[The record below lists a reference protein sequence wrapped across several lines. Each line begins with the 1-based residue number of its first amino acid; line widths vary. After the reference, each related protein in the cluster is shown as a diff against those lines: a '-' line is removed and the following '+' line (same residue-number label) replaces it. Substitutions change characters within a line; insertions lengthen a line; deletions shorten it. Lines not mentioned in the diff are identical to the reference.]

1 MVEILSGN
9 EAIAQALLENNVRFA
24 SAYPGTPS
32 SEILKHAL
40 NQKLRYNLNAYI
52 EWAINEKVAL
62 EEALSA
68 SFAGIDSAFFCKQ
81 VGLNVAL
88 DPLMSASLTGVNGAF
103 VVVVADDPGPYSSQT
118 EQDSRFLAFF
128 AKIPVFD
135 PSDIKEAYEFT
146 KNALNLSKSYS
157 LPTMV
162 RTTTR
167 ISHGRQK
174 IEIQDKIENIELNAH
189 FKKEPARFA
198 ATPRL
203 RYVLHKKLNEKLSI
217 IASKNFPKFNFS
229 GDILIASSGIAYSN
243 LFELIREYHLED
255 KVTLAKLDMPYPMP
269 HFDLTRFS
277 RVIAVEETY
286 PLIELQLNAE
296 GRNNNIV
303 PKEGELSINVCEQ
316 ILYNIGILNSYVPV
330 NVDFKDKPPSLCPGC
345 GHRSAFFEIKQV
357 FKDAIFTGDIG
368 CYTLGV
374 NLGVTDTVH
383 CMGASVSFAFGF
395 DKSYKLSN
403 KKQHIVAII
412 GDSTFFHTGLS
423 ALIDAIHN
431 RASFLLVILD
441 NSTVA
446 MTGNQKTLSSPTDSS
461 NNSAKPI
468 KIEKII
474 ESLGVGFISIQD
486 PYDYQKSI
494 DVLKASKQHIE
505 ENNDI
510 AVVIFRHLCVYT
522 QEGLSQNPVVK
533 VMVDETCK
541 GCKLCIAE
549 FECPSLIFNSDTQ
562 KVEIDRKTCID
573 CAQCIHSCPFGSIV
587 VLT

>member
-40 NQKLRYNLNAYI
+40 TLKLRYNLNAYI
-52 EWAINEKVAL
+52 EWSINEKVAL

-68 SFAGIDSAFFCKQ
+68 SFAGINSAFFCKQ
-81 VGLNVAL
+81 VGLDVAL
-88 DPLMSASLTGVNGAF
+88 DPLMSAALTGVNGAF

-135 PSDIKEAYEFT
+135 PSDIKEAYELT
-146 KNALNLSKSYS
+146 KNAIDLSKTYS

-167 ISHGRQK
+167 LSHGRQK
-174 IEIQDKIENIELNAH
+174 IEIQDKIENIKLDAQ
-189 FKKEPARFA
+189 FKKEPSRFA
-198 ATPRL
+198 ATPKL
-203 RYVLHKKLNEKLSI
+203 RYVLHKKLNEKLAI
-217 IASKNFPKFNFS
+217 IASKNSAKFHFS
-229 GDILIASSGIAYSN
+229 GDILIVSSGIVYSN
-243 LFELIREYHLED
+243 LFELIQEHHLED
-255 KVTLAKLDMPYPMP
+255 KVTLAKLDMPYPLP
-269 HFDLTRFS
+269 HFDLTKFK
-277 RVIAVEETY
+277 RVIAVEESY

-303 PKEGELSINVCEQ
+303 PKEGELNINVCEK
-316 ILYNIGILNSYVPV
+316 ILYDIGILNSYTPV
-330 NVDFKDKPPSLCPGC
+330 NIDFKDKPPSLCPGC
-345 GHRSAFFEIKQV
+345 AHRSAFFEIKQV
-357 FKDAIFTGDIG
+357 FKDAIYSGDIG
-368 CYTLGV
+368 CYTLGA

-431 RASFLLVILD
+431 KASFLLAILD

-446 MTGNQKTLSSPTDSS
+446 MTGNQKTLSNPTDSS

-468 KIEKII
+468 KIERII
-474 ESLGVGFISIQD
+474 ESLDIGFISIVD
-486 PYDYQKSI
+486 PYNYQKSI
-494 DVLKASKQHIE
+494 EVLKASKQYIE
-505 ENNDI
+505 EKNEI
-510 AVVIFRHLCVYT
+510 AVVIFRHLCINT
-522 QEGLSQNPVVK
+522 QEGLTQNPFLQVF
-533 VMVDETCK
+533 VD
-541 GCKLCIAE
+541 
-549 FECPSLIFNSDTQ
+549 DT
-562 KVEIDRKTCID
+562 
-573 CAQCIHSCPFGSIV
+573 
-587 VLT
+587 

>member
-40 NQKLRYNLNAYI
+40 DLKLQYNLNAYI
-52 EWAINEKVAL
+52 EWSINEKVAL

-68 SFAGIDSAFFCKQ
+68 SFAGISSAFFCKQ

-88 DPLMSASLTGVNGAF
+88 DPLMSAALTGVNGAF
-103 VVVVADDPGPYSSQT
+103 VIVVADDPGPYSSQT

-135 PSDIKEAYEFT
+135 PSDIKEAYELT
-146 KNALNLSKSYS
+146 KNAINLSKIYS
-157 LPTMV
+157 LPIMV

-167 ISHGRQK
+167 LSHGRQK
-174 IEIQDKIENIELNAH
+174 IEIQDKIENIKLDAQ
-189 FKKEPARFA
+189 FKKEPSRFA
-198 ATPRL
+198 ATPKL
-203 RYVLHKKLNEKLSI
+203 RYVLHKKLNEKLAI
-217 IASKNFPKFNFS
+217 IASKNSAKFHFS
-229 GDILIASSGIAYSN
+229 GDILIVSSGIVYSN
-243 LFELIREYHLED
+243 LFELIQEHHLED
-255 KVTLAKLDMPYPMP
+255 KVTLAKLDMPYPLP
-269 HFDLTRFS
+269 HFDLTKFK
-277 RVIAVEETY
+277 RVIAVEESY
-286 PLIELQLNAE
+286 PLIELQLHAE

-303 PKEGELSINVCEQ
+303 PKEGELNINVCEK
-316 ILYNIGILNSYVPV
+316 ILYDIGVLNSYTPV
-330 NVDFKDKPPSLCPGC
+330 NIDFKDKPPSLCPGC
-345 GHRSAFFEIKQV
+345 AHRSAFFEIKQV
-357 FKDAIFTGDIG
+357 FKDAIYSGDIG
-368 CYTLGV
+368 CYTLGA

-431 RASFLLVILD
+431 KASFLLVILD

-468 KIEKII
+468 KIERII
-474 ESLGVGFISIQD
+474 ESLDIGFISITD

-494 DVLKASKQHIE
+494 EVLKASKQYIE
-505 ENNDI
+505 EKNEI
-510 AVVIFRHLCVYT
+510 AVVIFRHLCINT
-522 QEGLSQNPVVK
+522 KEGLSQNPFLQVF
-533 VMVDETCK
+533 VDSSCK
-541 GCKLCIAE
+541 GCQLCIAE
-549 FECPSLIFNSDTQ
+549 FECPSLVFNTQTQ
-562 KVEIDRKTCID
+562 KVEIDRKTCIN
-573 CAQCIHSCPFGSIV
+573 CGQCIFSCPFGSIV
-587 VLT
+587 VAT